1 MDNLDSYIEN
11 IANEILKWCELN
23 IITLYNQ
30 NKLTVIDNI
39 KNNNNDTD
47 NSNIDDYNISYSK
60 IVTTKGLGFKL
71 LECKDKFPIYSPHIL
86 TLACT
91 KLIEKNNIYLDVT
104 SRRVINYLYHDNEL
118 NKIINKYIHSQSS
131 VSAADD
137 NTNTSKQQK
146 DRVTHTTTNTTAVMT
161 MKKHTHTTDLTATA
175 KMNINVNAKQK
186 NTSNNN
192 DEDKSLALM
201 TKKMKIDNKANNGV
215 KITSFFSL
223 SQSKINNNNNDDD
236 DDDNVKGRG
245 NDRSYDGR
253 VNLASSYGTTGSS
266 SNSSSRSS
274 CSSSTNGCIRRDVD
288 HGGVVIVENQENHNP
303 LQTITNNN
311 NKNNNT
317 TSKSAATIAS
327 TTASTTFT
335 KTAALTSLSH
345 STSMLSSKSNT
356 KLLKQ
361 SVPVQDTISK
371 VKMFIPTVVN
381 IDLHVDNNDRH
392 SNNDSSNSSSTS
404 TSLIHRNDMKMLKH
418 IISSL
423 LSSSLN
429 KKQDEVHIQQ
439 LASEVSS
446 TSWTSS
452 HDGSSVV
459 GISKG
464 QLDIIL
470 DCFEQEN
477 LIMRDGDLLYIL

>member
-11 IANEILKWCELN
+11 IANEILIWCELN

-30 NKLTVIDNI
+30 NKLSVIDNI
-39 KNNNNDTD
+39 KNNNDTD
-47 NSNIDDYNISYSK
+47 NSNIDDCSCSYHK

-118 NKIINKYIHSQSS
+118 NKIINKYIHSQCT

-137 NTNTSKQQK
+137 NNTNTTSKKQK
-146 DRVTHTTTNTTAVMT
+146 DRVTHTTTNTTAVVT
-161 MKKHTHTTDLTATA
+161 MKKQHTHTTDLTATA
-175 KMNINVNAKQK
+175 NVNVNVNAKQK
-186 NTSNNN
+186 NCSNDNN
-192 DEDKSLALM
+192 DEDKSLSLM
-201 TKKMKIDNKANNGV
+201 TKKMKIDNKTNNGV
-215 KITSFFSL
+215 KITSFFSV
-223 SQSKINNNNNDDD
+223 SQSKINND

-245 NDRSYDGR
+245 NVRSREGQ
-253 VNLASSYGTTGSS
+253 VNLASSYGTSS
-266 SNSSSRSS
+266 SSDKSSSS
-274 CSSSTNGCIRRDVD
+274 GCIRSDVD
-288 HGGVVIVENQENHNP
+288 HRGVVIVENQENHNP
-303 LQTITNNN
+303 LQTTANNN
-311 NKNNNT
+311 NDNNT
-317 TSKSAATIAS
+317 FKS
-327 TTASTTFT
+327 TASTTFT
-335 KTAALTSLSH
+335 KTTALTALSH
-345 STSMLSSKSNT
+345 STSMLSKSNT
-356 KLLKQ
+356 KIVKQ
-361 SVPVQDTISK
+361 SGVPVQDTISK

-381 IDLHVDNNDRH
+381 IDLHVGNDDRHNNDRH

-404 TSLIHRNDMKMLKH
+404 IIHRNDMDMLKH

-452 HDGSSVV
+452 YDGSNVV

>member
-11 IANEILKWCELN
+11 IANEILIWCELN

-30 NKLTVIDNI
+30 NKLSVIDNI
-39 KNNNNDTD
+39 KNNNNDAD
-47 NSNIDDYNISYSK
+47 NSNIDDCGRSYNK

-118 NKIINKYIHSQSS
+118 NKIINKYIHSQCTV

-137 NTNTSKQQK
+137 NTNTTSKKQK
-146 DRVTHTTTNTTAVMT
+146 DKVTHTTANTTAVVT
-161 MKKHTHTTDLTATA
+161 MKKHMHTTDLTVTD
-175 KMNINVNAKQK
+175 KVNVNVNAKQK
-186 NTSNNN
+186 NSSNDNN

-201 TKKMKIDNKANNGV
+201 TKKMKIDNKANNGG
-215 KITSFFSL
+215 KITSFFSV
-223 SQSKINNNNNDDD
+223 SQSKINND

-245 NDRSYDGR
+245 NVRSREGQ
-253 VNLASSYGTTGSS
+253 VNLASSYGTSGSS
-266 SNSSSRSS
+266 DESSSR
-274 CSSSTNGCIRRDVD
+274 
-288 HGGVVIVENQENHNP
+288 GVVIVENQENHNP
-303 LQTITNNN
+303 LQTTTTNNN
-311 NKNNNT
+311 NDNNNT
-317 TSKSAATIAS
+317 SKS
-327 TTASTTFT
+327 TTTSTTFT
-335 KTAALTSLSH
+335 KTAALSH
-345 STSMLSSKSNT
+345 STSMLSKSNT
-356 KLLKQ
+356 KIVKQ
-361 SVPVQDTISK
+361 SGVVHVQDTISK

-381 IDLHVDNNDRH
+381 VDIHVGNNDRHNNDRH
-392 SNNDSSNSSSTS
+392 SSNSNNDSTS
-404 TSLIHRNDMKMLKH
+404 IIHRNDMEMLKH

-429 KKQDEVHIQQ
+429 KKQDEVLIQQ

-452 HDGSSVV
+452 YDGSSVV

-477 LIMRDGDLLYIL
+477 LIMRDGDMLYIL